1 MVPIFVLA
9 LLRVLPVVHFV
20 ICRGDGALRVP
31 PPSSLSRR
39 RVRGQQPR
47 RDRSQCWL
55 CTSCL
60 SGETQAALQNVYERS
75 AEGVLR
81 TRKAE
86 AHSFR
91 AAARRE
97 RHLFE
102 GAGFELFFVA
112 RLFARLRASLG
123 RKQATLEPEHE
134 WLRGAAWVSVILT
147 LGCSPAREVGYR
159 YLLGI

>member
-1 MVPIFVLA
+1 
-9 LLRVLPVVHFV
+9 
-20 ICRGDGALRVP
+20 
-31 PPSSLSRR
+31 
-39 RVRGQQPR
+39 
-47 RDRSQCWL
+47 
-55 CTSCL
+55 
-60 SGETQAALQNVYERS
+60 VYERS

-159 YLLGI
+159 YLLVI